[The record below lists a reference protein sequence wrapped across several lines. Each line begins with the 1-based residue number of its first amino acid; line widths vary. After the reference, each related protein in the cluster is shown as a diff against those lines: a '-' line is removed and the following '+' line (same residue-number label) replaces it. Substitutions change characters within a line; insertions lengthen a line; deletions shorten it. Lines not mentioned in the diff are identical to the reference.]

1 MSASTA
7 RMTMRTTAM
16 LMIGSGS
23 LNGIAS
29 QLSLPSMSTSCLT
42 QRWTP
47 GPGGA
52 HLSGT
57 HDRLIDD
64 ALKQVRIHRTIGC
77 WRDGLARLCQLGVA
91 GIIER
96 RSGGSCLLEPNVE
109 I

>member
-1 MSASTA
+1 
-7 RMTMRTTAM
+7 M

-64 ALKQVRIHRTIGC
+64 ALKQVRLGC
-77 WRDGLARLCQLGVA
+77 FGDQLWNGCGGV
-91 GIIER
+91 R
-96 RSGGSCLLEPNVE
+96 
-109 I
+109 